1 MLYIR
6 ILQYFSL
13 CSNEEKIFY
22 SELEIALSPFFDKQH
37 INNALKKLIHV
48 RIIDSLTQGDS
59 NISSISYW
67 ADVNIE
73 NNTELKISP
82 TGVFYLQKLICE
94 FEYLYQMALSSIMP
108 QQYTSELS
116 PKWNT
121 EKELTVLYFLNGIYI
136 ILKKNIKSYDDD
148 TLEKFIRLFCQDNMI
163 CQPYRRML
171 KSFINVMENKIQRSE
186 NQDIKNIEK
195 LSNILHKAQ
204 ELKQN
209 AESYF
214 SNNLGDYVCL

>member
-1 MLYIR
+1 ML
-6 ILQYFSL
+6 
-13 CSNEEKIFY
+13 
-22 SELEIALSPFFDKQH
+22 D
-37 INNALKKLIHV
+37 
-48 RIIDSLTQGDS
+48 
-59 NISSISYW
+59 
-67 ADVNIE
+67 
-73 NNTELKISP
+73 
-82 TGVFYLQKLICE
+82 
-94 FEYLYQMALSSIMP
+94 
-108 QQYTSELS
+108 
-116 PKWNT
+116 
-121 EKELTVLYFLNGIYI
+121 I

-209 AESYF
+209 TYNSQ
-214 SNNLGDYVCL
+214 